1 MTSSGFVFEEQHG
14 CHEQKKKKYHQ
25 RRTIRG
31 KFKKASYCL
40 QKNRQIITF
49 NHIMRK
55 WVYENSWQL
64 GSLNV
69 LETTAT
75 EQEDNVI

>member
-1 MTSSGFVFEEQHG
+1 
-14 CHEQKKKKYHQ
+14 
-25 RRTIRG
+25 
-31 KFKKASYCL
+31 
-40 QKNRQIITF
+40 
-49 NHIMRK
+49 MRK